1 VYIDSDILEDFN
13 RLNYYISLEF
23 GFVYTHS
30 YYFIDHDYNSINGDI
45 FSSEGKYV
53 SMVQIYY
60 ELGGLKESVDVTK
73 SWISGVLDN
82 CRDIMVSLQ
91 DDGVHIDILK
101 ILEGGNFVVKFNIY
115 SDYAF
120 RGNKFGIGDIYNTL
134 CSYMKSEG
142 FEDNSITFN
151 RSVLTPD
158 SQIGGGGEKYLCV
171 MKFTTADIDSDYIA
185 HLRYLKRYNIKESV
199 EEFNSSLKKVDY
211 REVDLDIRDDI
222 KDIFL
227 DLVDD
232 GYDVKFS
239 WRPGF
244 SEDKI
249 TSGNYPF
256 VMINRGLKRF
266 SSGILVEYM
275 DRLALILGDEYS
287 IQLEV
292 MRENTGNYYLGESS
306 SVYNSISYR
315 ILMVRK

>member
-1 VYIDSDILEDFN
+1 
-13 RLNYYISLEF
+13 
-23 GFVYTHS
+23 
-30 YYFIDHDYNSINGDI
+30 
-45 FSSEGKYV
+45 
-53 SMVQIYY
+53 
-60 ELGGLKESVDVTK
+60 
-73 SWISGVLDN
+73 
-82 CRDIMVSLQ
+82 
-91 DDGVHIDILK
+91 
-101 ILEGGNFVVKFNIY
+101 
-115 SDYAF
+115 
-120 RGNKFGIGDIYNTL
+120 
-134 CSYMKSEG
+134 
-142 FEDNSITFN
+142 
-151 RSVLTPD
+151 
-158 SQIGGGGEKYLCV
+158 
-171 MKFTTADIDSDYIA
+171 
-185 HLRYLKRYNIKESV
+185 LRYLKRYNIKESV

-211 REVDLDIRDDI
+211 REIDLDIRDDI

-232 GYDVKFS
+232 GYDVNFN
-239 WRPGF
+239 WRPRF

-292 MRENTGNYYLGESS
+292 IREDTGNYYLGKSS